1 MGESEGREGSVENFP
16 AARSK
21 LISEELG
28 KIFKILRDAAPSDAT
43 VSFDFDGTLHAH
55 IDVRRAEEVSQL
67 KAILPTLGAGL
78 FHDISVGATPHHPFF
93 HRLTA
98 KIDR

>member
-1 MGESEGREGSVENFP
+1 MENSP
-16 AARSK
+16 APRSK
-21 LISEELG
+21 VISEELG
-28 KIFKILRDAAPSDAT
+28 KILAILREASPKDAT
-43 VSFDFDGTLHAH
+43 VSFDFDGILHAH

-98 KIDR
+98 RIDR